1 MGLRLIYITNRPDVA
16 EVAERNGVAW
26 IFVDLEINGK
36 EKRQGHLNTVI
47 SRHTLEDVSR
57 VKKVLHHSELLVRV
71 NPIYE
76 GSAREIDEV
85 IGRGADIVMLP
96 YFKTTA
102 EVERFVA
109 LVDKRAKVCLLLE
122 TAEAVEVIDDILAID
137 GIDFIHIGLNDLHL
151 SYGKTFMFELLI
163 DGTVERIADRIKAAG
178 IPYGFGGIAQLGQ
191 GALPAEM
198 IVAEHHRLGS
208 EMAILSRA
216 FCNTQT
222 ATDITD
228 VELIFREGVEK
239 LRAYEK
245 GLTTQ
250 RFTFFQENHKVMGGK
265 VREIVAGI
273 AK

>member
-1 MGLRLIYITNRPDVA
+1 MALRLIYITNRPDVA
-16 EVAERNGVAW
+16 KVAEQNGVEW

-36 EKRQGHLNTVI
+36 VDRQGHLNTVI
-47 SRHTLEDVSR
+47 SRHDITDVSR
-57 VKKVLHHSELLVRV
+57 VKGALSHSEVLVRV

-76 GSAREIDEV
+76 ESEQEIDEV
-85 IGRGADIVMLP
+85 IERGAGIVMLP
-96 YFKTTA
+96 YFKTKQ
-102 EVERFVA
+102 EVERFISCVRG
-109 LVDKRAKVCLLLE
+109 RAKVCLLLE
-122 TAEAVEVIDDILAID
+122 TAEAVEIIDDILNIE

-163 DGTVERIADRIKAAG
+163 DGTVERLAEKIKQTG
-178 IPYGFGGIAQLGQ
+178 IPYGFGGIARLGQ

-216 FCNTQT
+216 FCNAEE
-222 ATDITD
+222 ATDI
-228 VELIFREGVEK
+228 EEISRIFREGVKK

-250 RFTFFQENHKVMGGK
+250 RFTFFQDNHEVMNGK
-265 VREIVAGI
+265 VKEIVDSI